1 MRWQLILYKELFDSL
16 YMFQVQ
22 DVEIG
27 VLNSYKLKKWARLN

>member
-1 MRWQLILYKELFDSL
+1 MRSQLFLCEELFDSL

-27 VLNSYKLKKWARLN
+27 VLNSYKLKKNGLD